1 MGAAVNGC
9 SCQWVQLS
17 MGAAVI
23 EASLTV
29 QDKSILQ
36 QDPMKKNDNN
46 NDNDIP
52 PTTYWVS
59 TIEILLYT

>member
-36 QDPMKKNDNN
+36 QDPMKKNDN
-46 NDNDIP
+46 DIP